1 MGGCA
6 SSPEKPKQ
14 NSGSVAYTQKQQQQQ
29 QAAHPQHNSG
39 QVQQSHA
46 VNMPRGGGGGGGY
59 PGGSAHMMTPMGSSI
74 SGPMQ
79 GNPFQR
85 NMPGMGGPMGGGSR
99 GGTLTYIAL
108 YDYDART
115 HEDLTFRKGKR
126 VCVYA
131 GVCVRMCVVCVYV
144 NALCV

>member
-1 MGGCA
+1 MGGCT

-14 NSGSVAYTQKQQQQQ
+14 NSGSVAFTSQQQQPGSQ
-29 QAAHPQHNSG
+29 IHHNSG
-39 QVQQSHA
+39 PPQSHA
-46 VNMPRGGGGGGGY
+46 MNMPRGGGGY
-59 PGGSAHMMTPMGSSI
+59 PVGQPAHMMQPMSSSI

-85 NMPGMGGPMGGGSR
+85 GMPGMGPMTGGGGR

-115 HEDLTFRKGKR
+115 HEDLTFRKGK
-126 VCVYA
+126 
-131 GVCVRMCVVCVYV
+131 VCVYV
-144 NALCV
+144 CVCMR